1 MFSSAELVFS
11 SVELK
16 FNTVEHNFLRGLQTF
31 IQ

>member
-1 MFSSAELVFS
+1 MFSSAELVFI

>member
-31 IQ
+31 TP